1 LVFPNEDSIQVIY
14 VEIRPNEPSPYK
26 HCKVSFQLT
35 FPDTYPIDAPKL
47 KCLNRIYHPNI
58 NYEGAVCLPL
68 VREDYTPTVNLTM
81 IICGL
86 IFIMT
91 YPNGEDP
98 LNPNIGDLMLKTPD
112 MFLKILEYT
121 T

>member
-1 LVFPNEDSIQVIY
+1 MYRKCEVV
-14 VEIRPNEPSPYK
+14 
-26 HCKVSFQLT
+26 FQLT
-35 FPDTYPIDAPKL
+35 FPDLYPIDAPKI

-58 NYEGAVCLPL
+58 SYEGAVCLPL
-68 VREDYTPTVNLTM
+68 VREDYAPTVTLTM

-98 LNPNIGDLMLKTPD
+98 LNPNIGDLMKKNQH
-112 MFLKILEYT
+112 MFEKIVEYT
-121 T
+121 VEGRVFENKQYDKVHL